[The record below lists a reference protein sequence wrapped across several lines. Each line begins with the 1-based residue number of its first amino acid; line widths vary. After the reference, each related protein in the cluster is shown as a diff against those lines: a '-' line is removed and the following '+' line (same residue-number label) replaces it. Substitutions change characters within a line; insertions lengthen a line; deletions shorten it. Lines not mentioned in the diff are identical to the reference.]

1 MGIRSRAL
9 DVLYEMA
16 DKSTAPNIV
25 NKFLEFL
32 ADAENEVAEQLV
44 LKVAILAERW
54 ATKFD
59 WYVDVILRLMA
70 VAGDAVSD
78 DIWHRVVQIMTNDK
92 DLQPYAAERLFRT
105 LQPRHVHATAVIVGA
120 FVVGE
125 FGYLI
130 ADKARE

>member
-1 MGIRSRAL
+1 MRRRSL
-9 DVLYEMA
+9 DLLFGMC
-16 DKSTAPNIV
+16 DGTNTKTIV
-25 NKFLEFL
+25 DELLEYVSSG
-32 ADAENEVAEQLV
+32 EVDVTLREDLV
-44 LKVAILAERW
+44 LKVAIVAEKYAPNLR
-54 ATKFD
+54 
-59 WYVDVILRLMA
+59 WYVDTILTLIDN
-70 VAGDAVSD
+70 AGDSVSD